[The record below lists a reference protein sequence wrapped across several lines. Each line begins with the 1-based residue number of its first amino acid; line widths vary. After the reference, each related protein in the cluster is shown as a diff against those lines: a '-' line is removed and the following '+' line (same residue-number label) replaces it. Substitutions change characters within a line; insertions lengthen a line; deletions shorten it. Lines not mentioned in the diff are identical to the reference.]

1 MGLQMPTI
9 SQFFGILIRIYY
21 DEHNPPHFH
30 AYYGEYEAQISI
42 DTLEVIVGKLPK
54 RALALVLEWAAE
66 HRDELRKDC
75 ELAEQ
80 HKPLDPIEPLE

>member
-1 MGLQMPTI
+1 MPTI
-9 SQFFGILIRIYY
+9 SQFFGILVRMYY

-30 AYYGEYEAQISI
+30 VYYGEHEAQISI

-54 RALALVLEWAAE
+54 RALALVLEWAVD
-66 HRDELRKDC
+66 HRDELRKDW

-80 HKPLDPIEPLE
+80 HEPLNQIEPLE